1 MGYFLVQSD
10 FYFARSLVLFKHNT
24 GKLSQARL
32 FSRLVWLSRQSRQA
46 KPRSRQMGGDANTV
60 FGLSFLRKIY
70 SFMINRLELLKNC
83 CRKKS
88 FYSKKAQ
95 GYFSVTFVQ

>member
-46 KPRSRQMGGDANTV
+46 KPRSRQMGGDAKTV
-60 FGLSFLRKIY
+60 FGLRLTKRKIGRENY
-70 SFMINRLELLKNC
+70 VCF
-83 CRKKS
+83 KKLH
-88 FYSKKAQ
+88 FQ
-95 GYFSVTFVQ
+95 FSYV